1 MKSYAR
7 GVFGGILA
15 LLAAFGW
22 TITIAFAIAMKYGGN
37 GKAYGLDVIRMN
49 GPVLWL
55 ILLVIFTLGFYLGFR
70 KAYST

>member
-1 MKSYAR
+1 
-7 GVFGGILA
+7 
-15 LLAAFGW
+15 
-22 TITIAFAIAMKYGGN
+22 MKYGGN

-55 ILLVIFTLGFYLGFR
+55 ILLVIFTVGFYLGFR